1 MIYSIP
7 NHIVDKWDIS
17 DTFFVAVCVPK
28 DALQI
33 EVIDSNN
40 VIFAWQQ
47 RPNFIEI
54 RNFEFSL
61 LNLPELLS

>member
-1 MIYSIP
+1 MG
-7 NHIVDKWDIS
+7 H
-17 DTFFVAVCVPK
+17 FGHLVAHCVPK
-28 DALQI
+28 DALQV
-33 EVIDSNN
+33 EVLDSNN

-61 LNLPELLS
+61 LNFPKLSG